1 MALAEGQVQVR
12 DLVLGPGTLYE
23 TLRGFD
29 PWTRQVR
36 AEQGD
41 GRAWADGAWSGAEWT
56 ADAVV
61 PIPVRVKDAA
71 NRTPGGWLAAHQAL
85 AAAFA
90 PSHEDIE
97 LRWCTGGTEYVLFGR
112 PRMVEPNVDTVPAGW
127 SYSRCAFAALDP
139 TIYSGVEHSTTLGLP
154 STVGGLTVPVTLP
167 LTVAASVTSGRG
179 IITNGGTKT
188 TGLRVRIDGPAVE
201 PRISLLTDN
210 GTAVVRVWTTLTAG
224 QWLDIDTAART
235 VYLNG
240 TASRRGVT
248 TADGIG
254 WPTLPT
260 GTHELAFDASG
271 YDPAATAT
279 VRWRD
284 TWH

>member
-1 MALAEGQVQVR
+1 MPLTEGQVQVR
-12 DLVLGPGTLYE
+12 GLVMGPGTVYE

-36 AEQGD
+36 ADQGD
-41 GRAWADGAWSGAEWT
+41 ARAWGDGAWSGAEWT
-56 ADAVV
+56 AETVV
-61 PIPVRVKDAA
+61 PIPVRVRDIA

-112 PRMVEPNVDTVPAGW
+112 PRMVEPNVETVPAGW
-127 SYSRCAFAALDP
+127 SYTRAAFAALDP
-139 TIYSGVEHSTTLGLP
+139 TIYSGEEHAVTLGLP
-154 STVGGLTVPVTLP
+154 SAFGGLALP
-167 LTVAASVTSGRG
+167 LTLPVTVDAAVTSGRG
-179 IITNGGTKT
+179 VITNAGTKS
-188 TGLRVRIDGPAVE
+188 TGLRVRIDGPVAE
-201 PRISLLTDN
+201 PRISLLTAD
-210 GTAVVRVWTTLTAG
+210 GSAIVRVWATLTVG

-248 TADGIG
+248 TVEGIG
-254 WPTLPT
+254 WPVLPP
-260 GTHELAFDASG
+260 GTSELAFDAS
-271 YDPAATAT
+271 YYTAPATAT

>member
-12 DLVLGPGTLYE
+12 DLVMGPGTLYE

-41 GRAWADGAWSGAEWT
+41 ARAWGDGAWSGAEWT
-56 ADAVV
+56 SDAVV

-71 NRTPGGWLAAHQAL
+71 NRTPGGWLAAHQRI

-90 PSHEDIE
+90 PSHEDVE
-97 LRWCTGGTEYVLFGR
+97 LRWCTGGVEFVLFGR

-127 SYSRCAFAALDP
+127 SYTRCAFAALNP
-139 TIYSGVEHSTTLGLP
+139 TIYGGVEHSMTLGLP
-154 STVGGLTVPVTLP
+154 STVGGLTLP
-167 LTVAASVTSGRG
+167 LTTPLTIAAAVTSGRA
-179 IITNGGTKT
+179 IITNAGTKD
-188 TGLRVRIDGPAVE
+188 TGLRVRVDGPVVE
-201 PRISLLTDN
+201 PRVSLLTDA
-210 GTAVVRVWTTLTAG
+210 GTAIVRVWTTLTAG

-254 WPTLPT
+254 WPVLPP
-260 GTHELAFDASG
+260 GTHELAFDASA

-279 VRWRD
+279 VTWRD